1 MRILVAED
9 ERINQ
14 LYMSHLLTGAGHEAV
29 VAADGREAIDKL
41 AEQPCDVVLM
51 DLQMPGVDGVEAT
64 RRIRAGEAGDGRSKV
79 PIIALTAY
87 ASEADQ
93 RLQAEAGIDRSVT
106 KPVDEQKLFDL
117 LDEVTSRGSV

>member
-14 LYMSHLLTGAGHEAV
+14 LYMSHLLSGAGHEPV
-29 VAADGREAIDKL
+29 VAADGGEAIDKL
-41 AEQPCDVVLM
+41 AANPCEVVLM

-64 RRIRAGEAGDGRSKV
+64 RRIRAGEAGDDRADV

-87 ASEADQ
+87 ASNDDQ
-93 RLQAEAGIDRSVT
+93 RLQAAAGIDRSLT
-106 KPVDEQKLFDL
+106 KPINEQELFAL
-117 LDEVTSRGSV
+117 LEEVTSRE